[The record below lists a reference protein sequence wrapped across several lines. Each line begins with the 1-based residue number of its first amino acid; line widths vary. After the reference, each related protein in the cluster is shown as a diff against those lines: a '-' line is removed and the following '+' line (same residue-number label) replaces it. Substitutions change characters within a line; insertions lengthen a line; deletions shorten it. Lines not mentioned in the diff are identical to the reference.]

1 MKIIMLGHKRIP
13 SREGGVEIVVEE
25 LASRMAAKG
34 HDVTVYNRKGN
45 HVSGAENGLMEYKK
59 SYEYRGIHVKTVFT
73 LPNKSLNAIVYAFF
87 ATLKACVTKCDV
99 VHFHAEGPCAMLPL
113 AKLFGKKCV
122 ATIHGLDWQR
132 AKWGGFATRFLLFGE
147 KMAAKFAD
155 EVIVLSSG
163 VQEYFRKEY
172 DRKTLLIPNGI
183 EKPQICEAEEITK
196 KYGLEKEKYILFLAR
211 LVPEKGAHTLI
222 EAYRKSNLTIPLVI
236 AGGGSHSGDYEN
248 EIKELANEINRENET
263 IVLKTVKTDIISDEK
278 AVDKNSFGADGLDE
292 GTEENSH
299 KKIVLT
305 GFIQGKVLE
314 ELYSNALFYVLPSEI
329 EGMPLSLLEAMSYGN
344 ICLTS
349 DIVENTAVTE
359 QYGFAF
365 QNRDVESLRA
375 MLEKLAAKQRG
386 FSREEIQQFIL
397 NKYNWDDVVNRT
409 LECYESIN
417 CK

>member
-25 LASRMAAKG
+25 LASRMAVKG

-73 LPNKSLNAIVYAFF
+73 LPNKSLNAIVYAFL

-163 VQEYFRKEY
+163 VQEYFQKEY
-172 DRKTLLIPNGI
+172 ARKTLLIPNGI

-196 KYGLEKEKYILFLAR
+196 KYGLEREKYILFLAR
-211 LVPEKGAHTLI
+211 LVPEKGAHTLM

-248 EIKELANEINRENET
+248 EIKELADEINREVVVSAAPDTKSE
-263 IVLKTVKTDIISDEK
+263 DIRM
-278 AVDKNSFGADGLDE
+278 
-292 GTEENSH
+292 
-299 KKIVLT
+299 KKVILT

-349 DIVENTAVTE
+349 DIVENTVVTE

-375 MLEKLAAKQRG
+375 MLEKLTVKQHV
-386 FSREEIQQFIL
+386 FSR
-397 NKYNWDDVVNRT
+397 YNWDEVVNRT